1 VWYLLVSASRIA
13 CVLPALLAGLLTLLA
28 PSQVQA
34 KPLLLFDAA
43 TGEVILEHEAGEKWY
58 PASLTKLMTAYLTF
72 ESLAAG
78 RLKLDTKIRVPAG
91 AEKIPPSKLG
101 LKPGST
107 VSVDLALKAMLVH
120 SANDMALTLAEAQG
134 GQAAFVNR
142 MNQTA
147 QRLGMAS
154 TRFTN
159 PHGLFDEA
167 QISTARDLGLLASAL
182 LKQFPQHARYYGAP
196 FVEVGKK
203 KLRNR
208 NLLLRQMKDA
218 DGMKTGFVCP
228 SGFNLVATASRNGR
242 RLVAVILGQRT
253 AVGRADAAQALLELG
268 FSTAS
273 GSRAQRLAAIAPVAA
288 GPENLREAVCK
299 TPVKAVD
306 PMRLTGWGVS
316 FGRHKGVVKSEAAI
330 ASTVAVTGG
339 ALEKVSA
346 GLVRVPQSKTD
357 FLALAWGLE
366 QQHTTQLCGYLKA
379 LNRYCETIAPEQLA
393 ALRAIAA
400 REATPEPA
408 GDRRQ
413 KRAVAD
419 PEVGE

>member
-1 VWYLLVSASRIA
+1 MWYLLVSVSRIA

-72 ESLAAG
+72 ETLAAG

-134 GQAAFVNR
+134 GQAAFINR

-147 QRLGMAS
+147 QRLGMSS

-182 LKQFPQHARYYGAP
+182 MKQFPQHARYYGAP

-228 SGFNLVATASRNGR
+228 SGFNLVATATRNGR
-242 RLVAVILGQRT
+242 RLVAVIPGQRT

-268 FSTAS
+268 FSTAP

-339 ALEKVSA
+339 ALEKVST

-379 LNRYCETIAPEQLA
+379 LNRYCEAIAPEQLA